1 MVLQQF
7 KLATGKS
14 LLSTCNAAPS
24 QRHLDVKSPCYVRGW
39 YSFMRDSFLNS
50 LYSLYYA
57 RQLVKGI
64 TNRLLVW
71 GSLYSYQNIFLDNA
85 VCSFYMRHHDKCFL
99 LWTLGTLMGQ
109 EGCTPTSK
117 ILSSPIVWHL
127 VSHWTQY
134 IECVVERLKECILL
148 RRKVSNKL
156 RIVDRLTWKRTG
168 MNNHMYP
175 LFFFMMAQK

>member
-7 KLATGKS
+7 KLGTGKS

-71 GSLYSYQNIFLDNA
+71 GSLYSYQMFFLDNA
-85 VCSFYMRHHDKCFL
+85 VCSF
-99 LWTLGTLMGQ
+99 
-109 EGCTPTSK
+109 
-117 ILSSPIVWHL
+117 
-127 VSHWTQY
+127 
-134 IECVVERLKECILL
+134 
-148 RRKVSNKL
+148 
-156 RIVDRLTWKRTG
+156 
-168 MNNHMYP
+168 
-175 LFFFMMAQK
+175 

>member
-7 KLATGKS
+7 KLATGKA

-50 LYSLYYA
+50 LYSLYCA

-71 GSLYSYQNIFLDNA
+71 GKF
-85 VCSFYMRHHDKCFL
+85 VL
-99 LWTLGTLMGQ
+99 LP
-109 EGCTPTSK
+109 E
-117 ILSSPIVWHL
+117 
-127 VSHWTQY
+127 
-134 IECVVERLKECILL
+134 
-148 RRKVSNKL
+148 
-156 RIVDRLTWKRTG
+156 
-168 MNNHMYP
+168 
-175 LFFFMMAQK
+175 FFFWIMLYAPSI

>member
-7 KLATGKS
+7 KAKLATGKS

-71 GSLYSYQNIFLDNA
+71 GSLYSYQNFFLDNA

-99 LWTLGTLMGQ
+99 LWTLGTLLGQ

-134 IECVVERLKECILL
+134 IERVVERLKRMHSI
-148 RRKVSNKL
+148 K
-156 RIVDRLTWKRTG
+156 
-168 MNNHMYP
+168 
-175 LFFFMMAQK
+175 A